1 MLQSTATETDPN
13 SYTIFE
19 AFIIGTVEGELKVI
33 GTMMRHKNRS
43 TMKVEGWNAS
53 IYNPSDLDIK
63 KLGGFV
69 ATERY
74 SEPANRDNFSL
85 EEYFKDK

>member
-1 MLQSTATETDPN
+1 ML
-13 SYTIFE
+13 
-19 AFIIGTVEGELKVI
+19 GKVEDELKVI

-43 TMKVEGWNAS
+43 TMKVEGWKAS

-63 KLGGFV
+63 KLGGFI

-74 SEPANRDNFSL
+74 FEPGNRDNFSL
-85 EEYFKDK
+85 EEYLKDK